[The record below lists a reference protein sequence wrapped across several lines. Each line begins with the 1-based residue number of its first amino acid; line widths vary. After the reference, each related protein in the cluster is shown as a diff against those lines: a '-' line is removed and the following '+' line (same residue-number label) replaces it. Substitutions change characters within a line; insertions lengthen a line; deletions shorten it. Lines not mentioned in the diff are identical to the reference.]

1 MVNTRSQT
9 ARNSSTET
17 YVMDTYSDTESESSI
32 PEVLS
37 RRQMTEFDDGNLIN
51 SQNNAELNDVN
62 QRFSEM
68 NKQISE
74 LTS

>member
-9 ARNSSTET
+9 AKNSSTET
-17 YVMDTYSDTESESSI
+17 YVVDTYSDTESGSSI

-37 RRQMTEFDDGNLIN
+37 RRQMTEFDDGDLIN
-51 SQNNAELNDVN
+51 SQKNAERNDVN

-74 LTS
+74 LS